1 VRAIGKPEPT
11 LVQTALDRL
20 GPGRAIMIGDR
31 VDADLGAA
39 HNAGIDGAIVLT
51 GASDR
56 KTAEAA
62 REPAPVGISER
73 LETLVLALT

>member
-1 VRAIGKPEPT
+1 M
-11 LVQTALDRL
+11 QTALDRL
-20 GPGRAIMIGDR
+20 GPGRALMIGDR

-56 KTAEAA
+56 AAAEAA
-62 REPAPVGISER
+62 RDPSPVAIAER
-73 LETLVLALT
+73 LETLVLA